1 MQLPK
6 SRLETLRFIL
16 QLKKKRKQN
25 ALHFNAFKKMFAHCF
40 PAGNCS
46 IIKYIRIPAGSQ
58 SNNKK
63 VHHLVFLVNI
73 EFTSERQ
80 KKKTHTVYYF
90 YVSDPPHP
98 RRPCPKVNTVENC
111 FNLRENEN
119 KNLQHL
125 MVSKHRKNIRRM
137 EIQKGKK
144 KWVRPMMCSSV
155 KLHLNTAA

>member
-1 MQLPK
+1 
-6 SRLETLRFIL
+6 
-16 QLKKKRKQN
+16 
-25 ALHFNAFKKMFAHCF
+25 MFAHCF

-80 KKKTHTVYYF
+80 KKKKPHTVYYF
-90 YVSDPPHP
+90 YVSDRPP

-111 FNLRENEN
+111 FNLREKKTKIFSTLWFLSIGITYAEW
-119 KNLQHL
+119 KY
-125 MVSKHRKNIRRM
+125 R
-137 EIQKGKK
+137 KGKK
-144 KWVRPMMCSSV
+144 MGKTNDVLFSKTPLKHSC
-155 KLHLNTAA
+155 LNG